1 MVFLGSVL
9 PAPSRKEFTCNPI
22 CFIDVVEVFQYRLT
36 KRFVKVHVRGLH
48 GILNGQNEFE
58 ADGSFLVV
66 YLDRHL
72 AADLHT
78 VCLYLTGLSDA
89 YN

>member
-9 PAPSRKEFTCNPI
+9 LAPSSKEVARNPV
-22 CFIDVVEVFQYRLT
+22 CFINVVEVFQNRLT
-36 KRFVKVHVRGLH
+36 KRFIKIHVGGLH

-58 ADGSFLVV
+58 ADGPLFVV

-78 VCLYLTGLSDA
+78 ICFNLTGLSHA
-89 YN
+89 NN